1 MVFSGPISRPFP
13 TVVTLFTSLRRSLWP
28 ALYGRLPGGVQ
39 EAYAAARFGFRHQ
52 APNTAYIET
61 TSACNLN
68 CVMCPT
74 QRPAVKANKPS
85 AHLDLDL
92 FRRLIDEIVADHP
105 AITTLYLHK
114 DGEPLLHPRIVEMI
128 DYAASRHGNV
138 ILVTNATML
147 DEAMTRAILATPLQ
161 QIRFSVDGL
170 TRETFEKIRIQ
181 LPTNEFAGD
190 GVDVGFQAVMRNIQ
204 RFLALRQEGGNRVK
218 VGIRTTEFKPTA
230 GEITAYRAH
239 WLGKVDFVDVAGL
252 ISWSGM
258 VSKEDQDQRQPCIAP
273 WSAVVISANGHLV
286 PCCTYV
292 SPGANGK
299 GRLFDLNQ
307 GSLAQ
312 ALRSEGRKALL
323 RAQLDGDLATEAPY
337 CVPCRD
343 WRAVEVPAMGR
354 RWNLLMLRRVA
365 R

>member
-1 MVFSGPISRPFP
+1 MSA
-13 TVVTLFTSLRRSLWP
+13 LTSLRRSLWP
-28 ALYGRLPGGVQ
+28 AVYRRLPGGVQ
-39 EAYAAARFGFRHQ
+39 RAYAAARFGPRHQ
-52 APNTAYIET
+52 KPNTAYIET

-74 QRPAVKANKPS
+74 QRPAVKAHKPS
-85 AHLDLDL
+85 AHLDVDL
-92 FRRLIDEIVADHP
+92 FRRLIDEIVADVP
-105 AITTLYLHK
+105 TITTLYLHK

-138 ILVTNATML
+138 VLVTNATML
-147 DEAMTRAILATPLQ
+147 DEPMARAILATPLQ
-161 QIRFSVDGL
+161 QVRFSVDGL

-190 GVDVGFQAVMRNIQ
+190 GVDVGFHAVMRNVQ
-204 RFLALRQEGGNRVK
+204 RFLALREDSGSRVK

-258 VSKEDQDQRQPCIAP
+258 VSKEADEQRQPCIAP

-286 PCCTYV
+286 ACCTYV
-292 SPGANGK
+292 SPTASGK
-299 GRLFDLNQ
+299 GRLFDLNH
-307 GSLAQ
+307 GTLDQ
-312 ALRSEGRKALL
+312 ALRSEGRKALM
-323 RAQLDGDLATEAPY
+323 RAQLDGNLAEEAPY

-343 WRAVEVPAMGR
+343 WRATEIPALGR
-354 RWNLLMLRRVA
+354 RWSLALLRRVA

>member
-1 MVFSGPISRPFP
+1 ML
-13 TVVTLFTSLRRSLWP
+13 TLFRRSLWP
-28 ALYGRLPGGVQ
+28 AVYRRFPAGVQ
-39 EAYAAARFGFRHQ
+39 RAYAAARFGPRHQ
-52 APNTAYIET
+52 TPNTAYIET

-74 QRPAVKANKPS
+74 QRPAVKAHKPS
-85 AHLDLDL
+85 AHLDIDL
-92 FRRLIDEIVADHP
+92 FRRLIDEIVVDLPTIA
-105 AITTLYLHK
+105 TLYLHK
-114 DGEPLLHPRIVEMI
+114 DGEPLLHPRIVDMI
-128 DYAASRHGNV
+128 EYAASRHANV

-147 DEAMTRAILATPLQ
+147 DDVMARAILATPLQ

-190 GVDVGFQAVMRNIQ
+190 GVDVGFHAVMRNIQ
-204 RFLALRQEGGNRVK
+204 RFLALRQETGSGIK

-258 VSKEDQDQRQPCIAP
+258 LSKEGAEKRQPCIAP
-273 WSAVVISANGHLV
+273 WSAIVISADGHLV

-292 SPGANGK
+292 TTTGDGK
-299 GRLFDLNQ
+299 GRLFDLNH

-312 ALRSEGRKALL
+312 ALRSDGRKALM
-323 RAQLDGDLATEAPY
+323 RAHLDDDLAVEAPY

-343 WRAVEVPAMGR
+343 WRAVEIPALGR
-354 RWNLLMLRRVA
+354 RWSLALLRRVA